1 MKNRYY
7 LPSTKYLVIQSKYNL
22 DFVGHF
28 NISNFNNDNVIL
40 LDTKKIQNYE
50 VKYTKIKT

>member
-28 NISNFNNDNVIL
+28 NVSNFNNDNEIL
-40 LDTKKIQNYE
+40 IDTKKIQNYE
-50 VKYTKIKT
+50 VKYTKINT